1 MMEPRLSAASA
12 QNEMAPSH
20 IRVLVVDDSVF
31 MRSMLKDALSRTDGI
46 EVIGSAQNGLEG
58 LKQIRDLKPDVVTL
72 DVEMPGLDGLQVL
85 ERVMKE
91 CPLPVVMV
99 STKTQK
105 GAKATLDAL
114 QLGAVDYVAKPLG
127 EKSATLD
134 SFRSKVTRAVQTAAA
149 SNRATLG
156 KPRAKIAPVEST
168 AGVPAGAVVV
178 IGISAGGPATLHQ
191 MLPALPQEFPP
202 ILIAQHMPAGFTEP
216 FAKRLDQ
223 ECQGSVK
230 EAHANDLLRPGLVFI
245 APGNR
250 HLRVV
255 KKGNQLAVSI
265 DSGPKVAGFRPSVD
279 VLFESVA
286 SAVGNRAVGV
296 VMTGMGCDG
305 AVGVRLL
312 KQHGARTIAQDQA
325 TSVVYG
331 MPKAASATG
340 YVDRVV
346 ALADIPAAIMDALHE
361 PAVCP

>member
-1 MMEPRLSAASA
+1 MA
-12 QNEMAPSH
+12 QGT

-31 MRSMLKDALSRTDGI
+31 MRCMLKDALSRTDGI
-46 EVIGSAQNGLEG
+46 EVIGSAQNGDEG
-58 LKQIRDLKPDVVTL
+58 LKRIRELKPDVVTL
-72 DVEMPGLDGLQVL
+72 DVEMPGLNGLEVL
-85 ERVMKE
+85 ERVMQE
-91 CPLPVVMV
+91 CPVPVVMV
-99 STKTQK
+99 STKTQS

-127 EKSATLD
+127 EKSATLG

-149 SNRATLG
+149 SNRETLG
-156 KPRAKIAPVEST
+156 QKPAKVAPVRSAEGIPT
-168 AGVPAGAVVV
+168 GAVVA

-191 MLPALPQEFPP
+191 MLPALPERFPP
-202 ILIAQHMPAGFTEP
+202 VLITQHMPADFTGP

-223 ECQGSVK
+223 ECRGSVK
-230 EAHANDLLRPGLVFI
+230 EAQAHDVLRGGSVFI

-255 KKGNQLAVSI
+255 KRGMQLVASL
-265 DSGPKVAGFRPSVD
+265 DDGPKVAGFKPSVD

-286 SAVGNRAVGV
+286 SVVGDRAVGV

-305 AVGVRLL
+305 AVGVKLL
-312 KQHGARTIAQDQA
+312 KKQGARTIAQDQA

-340 YVDRVV
+340 GVDRVA
-346 ALADIPAAIMDALHE
+346 ALGDIPAAIMEALHE
-361 PAVCP
+361 LPVGH

>member
-1 MMEPRLSAASA
+1 
-12 QNEMAPSH
+12 MAPSN
-20 IRVLVVDDSVF
+20 IRVLVIDDSVF

-58 LKQIRDLKPDVVTL
+58 LEAIRKLKPDVVTL

-91 CPLPVVMV
+91 CPLAVVMV

-149 SNRATLG
+149 SNRETLG
-156 KPRAKIAPVEST
+156 QPPAKVAPVAPT
-168 AGVPAGAVVV
+168 DDIPPGAVVA
-178 IGISAGGPATLHQ
+178 IGISAGGPATLHR
-191 MLPALPQEFPP
+191 MLPALPKCFPP
-202 ILIAQHMPAGFTEP
+202 VLITQHMPADFTGP

-230 EAHANDLLRPGLVFI
+230 EAQTGDVLRPGSVFI

-250 HLRVV
+250 HLCVV
-255 KKGNQLAVSI
+255 RKGMRLVASI
-265 DSGPKVAGFRPSVD
+265 DDGPKVAGFRPSVD

-286 SAVGNRAVGV
+286 SVVGDRAVGV

-305 AVGVRLL
+305 AIGIKLL
-312 KQHGARTIAQDQA
+312 KKQGARTIAQDQA

-340 YVDRVV
+340 CVDHVV
-346 ALADIPAAIMDALHE
+346 ALQDIPTAIMKALHDAPVSQ
-361 PAVCP
+361 PARG